1 MRDGA
6 RALNIAAS
14 WAVSWAAAGLIV
26 AAGVAR
32 AQPSSAPVRLLD
44 VPFLEQ
50 SEALCGGAATAMVMR
65 YWGATGVYAE
75 TFSPLVDR
83 AAGGIRGEDLLREL
97 SKRGWNA
104 HSFRGDASLVQRR
117 LSEGQPVI
125 ALIEDR
131 PGVFHYVVIV
141 GWYNSRVVYHDPAS
155 APFRVV
161 SEQAFIKT
169 WNVSDRWSL
178 LTLPRRDESMRSV
191 DRAMRSADEPM
202 SRSADAP
209 RGACAALVD
218 EGVRVASAGNRAVS
232 MQTLSVAAD
241 ACPGESA
248 PWREMAGLYALDE
261 AWPEAAR
268 HAREAVR
275 RDPGD
280 AHAWRILATS
290 QYLMDQPLEA
300 LGAWNAVGEPML
312 DIVNVR
318 GLEHTR
324 HSAATA
330 SMRLRVQEVLTR
342 DALATAGR
350 RLAEVPAAQAARVNY
365 RPLPDG
371 RAALDAVIIERPRSP
386 LNRAGLAVVGLR
398 AATDRELTV
407 PVANPTGSGDL
418 LSASWRWWQNRPRV
432 AVSYAAPLKVGGVVR
447 TDVFYDE
454 QTYGSSRVRE
464 VRQGGALSMSDWTT
478 TGLRWEASA
487 SADVW
492 KDRGTT
498 FAVGARLDQRLA
510 SDRLSLQGS
519 GSVIGGSFTAWT
531 ATTLAEWRSSRPH
544 QGSVVIARGGLE
556 FTSNEAPLALWPGA
570 GLGHARTTLLRAHSL
585 LDDGVVTGD
594 VFGRR
599 LYSAG
604 TEFRHW
610 MKPIRSVLRW
620 APAMFVDTA
629 RADRR
634 IEPEA
639 AWHVDAGAGI
649 RVAIPGSQVLR
660 IDLAKGLRDGN
671 TVVSI
676 GWTR

>member
-6 RALNIAAS
+6 RAL
-14 WAVSWAAAGLIV
+14 VMAAAGLIV

-44 VPFLEQ
+44 VPFLQQ

-75 TFSPLVDR
+75 TFSALVDR

-97 SKRGWNA
+97 SIRGWNA
-104 HSFRGDASLVQRR
+104 HSFRGDAGLVQRR

-131 PGVFHYVVIV
+131 PGVLHYVVIV
-141 GWYNSRVVYHDPAS
+141 GWSNQRVVYHDPAR
-155 APFRVV
+155 APFRVTAEATFLK
-161 SEQAFIKT
+161 SWEGA
-169 WNVSDRWSL
+169 NRWTML
-178 LTLPRRDESMRSV
+178 ALPA
-191 DRAMRSADEPM
+191 RASADRPIGSTADRIGSSNRIE
-202 SRSADAP
+202 SRS
-209 RGACAALVD
+209 ACAALVD
-218 EGVRVASAGNRAVS
+218 EGVRVASAGNREVS
-232 MQTLSVAAD
+232 LQTLSAAAD
-241 ACPGESA
+241 ACPHDSA
-248 PWREMAGLYALDE
+248 PWREIAGLYALDK
-261 AWPEAAR
+261 AWPDAAR

-280 AHAWRILATS
+280 THAWRIFATS
-290 QYLMDQPLEA
+290 RYLMDQPLEA
-300 LGAWNAVGEPML
+300 LDAWNAVGEPML

-318 GLEHTR
+318 GLQHTR
-324 HSAATA
+324 QSAVTA

-342 DALATAGR
+342 AAVATAER
-350 RLAEVPAAQAARVNY
+350 RLGDVPAAQVARVNY

-371 RAALDAVIIERPRSP
+371 RAALDAVMIERSRSP
-386 LNRAGLAVVGLR
+386 LNRTGVAVIGLR

-407 PVANPTGSGDL
+407 AVANPTSSGDL

-447 TDVFYDE
+447 ADVFYDE

-464 VRQGGALSMSDWTT
+464 VRRGGALTVTDWTT
-478 TGLRWEASA
+478 TGLRWEAA
-487 SADVW
+487 AAADVW

-498 FAVGARLDQRLA
+498 FAIGGGLDQRLA

-519 GSVIGGSFTAWT
+519 GSFMGGSFTAWT

-544 QGSVVIARGGLE
+544 QGSVLIARSGLE
-556 FTSNEAPLALWPGA
+556 LTSNEAPLALWPGA
-570 GLGHARTTLLRAHSL
+570 GLGHARATLLRAHSL
-585 LDDGVVTGD
+585 LDDGVMTGD

-610 MKPIRSVLRW
+610 MKPIKSVLRW
-620 APAMFVDTA
+620 APALFVETA

-649 RVAIPGSQVLR
+649 RIAIPGSQVLR
-660 IDLAKGLRDGN
+660 IDLAKGLRDGS

-676 GWTR
+676 GWSH